1 MQMTSE
7 NLEEIFQLM
16 NDNITK
22 ENTKMRELVS
32 LRL

>member
-32 LRL
+32 PRL